1 MEFEENKTLAAE
13 EVKTDAQPEIEATAD
28 PMDAI
33 AKETIEEV
41 EKTETPFDD
50 MIKEEQR
57 KAAAPKDRYA
67 PAFKPIVINGAVF
80 KPLANPGPQPV
91 VAPTAH
97 VQLTPII
104 VPVAIVPFASQNQPV
119 MQYEEPKKAAAPEK
133 VEEPQEEVVV
143 QDEEQ
148 NVEPEVSDAY
158 AEETYA
164 EPAVPEYYAPAVET
178 APAVVVSDGK
188 AKETAPSGKKQK
200 YRGRNAIMTVMLLV
214 FLIPAILG
222 CLIGQNVLKG
232 DQELFA
238 GIKISDLATERDVI
252 GEVIGF
258 VQNGKLVEGL
268 QGDIG
273 LCIHLAL
280 LVIVAICMIVSLIGI
295 FTGCKL
301 KTGTMGCIIFIVS
314 LVLLLWV
321 ALLKAMLVDGNKFSI
336 DLITSNLD
344 NLIGY
349 ARIWIAAIVTW
360 IVGAV
365 IRVRKPKNKSG
376 KKRKKQKLKH

>member
-57 KAAAPKDRYA
+57 KAAAPKAQYS

-158 AEETYA
+158 VEETYA

-188 AKETAPSGKKQK
+188 AKETALSGKKQK

-222 CLIGQNVLKG
+222 CLIGQGVLKG
-232 DQELFA
+232 EQELFA

-376 KKRKKQKLKH
+376 KKEKKAKA

>member
-119 MQYEEPKKAAAPEK
+119 MQYDEPKKAAAPEK

-158 AEETYA
+158 VEETYA

-222 CLIGQNVLKG
+222 CLIGQGVLKG

-376 KKRKKQKLKH
+376 KKEKKAKA

>member
-57 KAAAPKDRYA
+57 KAAAPKAQYA

-200 YRGRNAIMTVMLLV
+200 FRGRNAIMTVMLLV

-376 KKRKKQKLKH
+376 KKEKKAKA

>member
-222 CLIGQNVLKG
+222 CLIGQGVLKG

-321 ALLKAMLVDGNKFSI
+321 ALLKAMLVDGNTFSI

-376 KKRKKQKLKH
+376 KKEKKAKA

>member
-301 KTGTMGCIIFIVS
+301 KAGTMGCIIFIVS

-376 KKRKKQKLKH
+376 KKEKKAKA

>member
-57 KAAAPKDRYA
+57 KSAAPKDRYA

-119 MQYEEPKKAAAPEK
+119 MQYEEPKKTAAPEK

-222 CLIGQNVLKG
+222 CLIGQGVLKG

-238 GIKISDLATERDVI
+238 GLKISDLATERDVI

-376 KKRKKQKLKH
+376 KKEKKAKA

>member
-1 MEFEENKTLAAE
+1 MEFEENKTLATE
-13 EVKTDAQPEIEATAD
+13 EVKSDAQPEIEAVAD

-57 KAAAPKDRYA
+57 KAAAPKAQFA

-91 VAPTAH
+91 VAPNAH

-119 MQYEEPKKAAAPEK
+119 MQYEEPKKAVPEK
-133 VEEPQEEVVV
+133 AEEPQEEVVV

-158 AEETYA
+158 TEETYV

-178 APAVVVSDGK
+178 ASTMAVADSNKPKVTTTEK
-188 AKETAPSGKKQK
+188 GKKQK
-200 YRGRNAIMTVMLLV
+200 FRGRNAIMTVMLLV
-214 FLIPAILG
+214 FLVPAILG
-222 CLIGQNVLKG
+222 CLIGQGVLSG
-232 DQELFA
+232 DQSLFA

-252 GEVIGF
+252 GEVLGF
-258 VQNGKLVEGL
+258 VENNTLVEGL
-268 QGDIG
+268 TGDIG

-280 LVIVAICMIVSLIGI
+280 LVIVAVCMIISLIGI

-301 KTGTMGCIIFIVS
+301 KTGTMGCIIFVVS

-321 ALLKAMLVDGNKFSI
+321 ALLKAMIVDGNAFSI
-336 DLITSNLD
+336 NLITSNLD
-344 NLIGY
+344 SLIGY
-349 ARIWIAAIVTW
+349 ARILFAGILTW

-365 IRVRKPKNKSG
+365 IRVRKPKAAKA
-376 KKRKKQKLKH
+376 KKAKA

>member
-57 KAAAPKDRYA
+57 KAAAPKAQHA

-222 CLIGQNVLKG
+222 CLIGQGVLKG

-376 KKRKKQKLKH
+376 KKEKKAKA

>member
-133 VEEPQEEVVV
+133 DEEPQEEVVV

-158 AEETYA
+158 VEETYA

-188 AKETAPSGKKQK
+188 AKETAPNGKKQK

-222 CLIGQNVLKG
+222 CLIGQGVLKG

-376 KKRKKQKLKH
+376 KKEKKAKA

>member
-200 YRGRNAIMTVMLLV
+200 YRGRNAIMAVMLLV

-376 KKRKKQKLKH
+376 KKEKKAKA

>member
-50 MIKEEQR
+50 MIKEEKR

-222 CLIGQNVLKG
+222 CLIGQGVLKG

-376 KKRKKQKLKH
+376 KKEKKAKA

>member
-258 VQNGKLVEGL
+258 VQNDKLVEGL

-376 KKRKKQKLKH
+376 KKEKKAKA

>member
-13 EVKTDAQPEIEATAD
+13 EVKTEAQPEIEATAD

-376 KKRKKQKLKH
+376 KKEKKAKA

>member
-143 QDEEQ
+143 QDEEK

-376 KKRKKQKLKH
+376 KKEKKAKA

>member
-280 LVIVAICMIVSLIGI
+280 FVIVAICMIVSLIGI

-376 KKRKKQKLKH
+376 KKEKKAKA

>member
-222 CLIGQNVLKG
+222 CLIGQGVLKG
-232 DQELFA
+232 EQELFA

-376 KKRKKQKLKH
+376 KKEKKAKA

>member
-178 APAVVVSDGK
+178 APAVVVSEGK

-376 KKRKKQKLKH
+376 KKEKKAKA

>member
-57 KAAAPKDRYA
+57 KAAAPKAQYV

-158 AEETYA
+158 AEESYA

-188 AKETAPSGKKQK
+188 SKESAAVGKKQK

-222 CLIGQNVLKG
+222 CLIGQGVLKG
-232 DQELFA
+232 EQELFA

-258 VQNGKLVEGL
+258 VQSGKLVEEL
-268 QGDIG
+268 KGDIG

-301 KTGTMGCIIFIVS
+301 KTGTMGFIIFFVS
-314 LVLLLWV
+314 LGLLLWV
-321 ALLKAMLVDGNKFSI
+321 AFLKAMLVDGNKFSVN
-336 DLITSNLD
+336 LITSNLAG
-344 NLIGY
+344 LIGY

-376 KKRKKQKLKH
+376 KKEKKAKA

>member
-214 FLIPAILG
+214 FLIPAILD

-232 DQELFA
+232 DQELFV

-376 KKRKKQKLKH
+376 KKEKKAKA

>member
-148 NVEPEVSDAY
+148 NVELEVSDAY

-376 KKRKKQKLKH
+376 KKEKKAKA

>member
-143 QDEEQ
+143 QDEEK

-222 CLIGQNVLKG
+222 CLIGQGVLKG

-238 GIKISDLATERDVI
+238 GIEISDLATERDVI

-376 KKRKKQKLKH
+376 KKEKKAKA

>member
-301 KTGTMGCIIFIVS
+301 KTGTMSCIIFIVS

-376 KKRKKQKLKH
+376 KKEKKAKA

>member
-222 CLIGQNVLKG
+222 CLIGQGVLKG

-349 ARIWIAAIVTW
+349 ARIRIAAIVTW

-376 KKRKKQKLKH
+376 KKEKKAKA

>member
-97 VQLTPII
+97 VQLAPII

-143 QDEEQ
+143 QDEEK

-376 KKRKKQKLKH
+376 KKEKKAKA

>member
-200 YRGRNAIMTVMLLV
+200 FRGRNAIMTVMLLV
-214 FLIPAILG
+214 FLVPAILG

-258 VQNGKLVEGL
+258 VQSGKLVEEL
-268 QGDIG
+268 KGDIG

-280 LVIVAICMIVSLIGI
+280 LVIVAICMAISFIGI

-301 KTGTMGCIIFIVS
+301 KTGTMGFIIFFVS
-314 LVLLLWV
+314 LGLLLWV
-321 ALLKAMLVDGNKFSI
+321 AFLKAMLVDGNKFSVN
-336 DLITSNLD
+336 LITSNLAG
-344 NLIGY
+344 LIGY

-376 KKRKKQKLKH
+376 KKEKKAKA

>member
-222 CLIGQNVLKG
+222 CLIGQGVLKG

-376 KKRKKQKLKH
+376 KKEKKAKA

>member
-80 KPLANPGPQPV
+80 KPLANSGPQPV

-376 KKRKKQKLKH
+376 KKEKKAKA

>member
-164 EPAVPEYYAPAVET
+164 EPAVPEYY

-376 KKRKKQKLKH
+376 KKEKKAKA

>member
-57 KAAAPKDRYA
+57 KAAAPKARYA

-222 CLIGQNVLKG
+222 CLIGQGVLKG

-376 KKRKKQKLKH
+376 KKEKKAKA

>member
-222 CLIGQNVLKG
+222 CLIGQGVLKG
-232 DQELFA
+232 DQELFS

-258 VQNGKLVEGL
+258 VQSGKLVEEL
-268 QGDIG
+268 KGDIG

-280 LVIVAICMIVSLIGI
+280 LAIVAICMVISLIGI

-301 KTGTMGCIIFIVS
+301 KTGTMGFIIFFVS
-314 LVLLLWV
+314 LGLLLWV
-321 ALLKAMLVDGNKFSI
+321 AFLKAMLVDGNKFSVN
-336 DLITSNLD
+336 LITSNLAG
-344 NLIGY
+344 LIGY

-365 IRVRKPKNKSG
+365 IRVRKPKNNSG
-376 KKRKKQKLKH
+376 KKEKKAKA

>member
-200 YRGRNAIMTVMLLV
+200 YRGRNAIMTFMLLV

-222 CLIGQNVLKG
+222 CLIGQGVLKG
-232 DQELFA
+232 EQELFA

-376 KKRKKQKLKH
+376 KKEKKAKA

>member
-57 KAAAPKDRYA
+57 KAAAPNAQYA

-222 CLIGQNVLKG
+222 CLIGQGVLKG

-376 KKRKKQKLKH
+376 KKEKKAKA

>member
-222 CLIGQNVLKG
+222 CLIGQNVFKG

-376 KKRKKQKLKH
+376 KKEKKAKA

>member
-143 QDEEQ
+143 QDEEK

-222 CLIGQNVLKG
+222 CLIGQGVLKG

-376 KKRKKQKLKH
+376 KKEKKAKA

>member
-133 VEEPQEEVVV
+133 DEEPQEEVVV

-376 KKRKKQKLKH
+376 KKEKKAKA